1 MAIVRSI
8 TLETRTEATMM
19 RSFKIKLM
27 FVVAGLSCREG
38 TKGIDGDDVQIESDS
53 ENANEIQTYLGNMR
67 DIWDEKSADVSGE
80 LTDDDVLDWY
90 KPKVSIR

>member
-1 MAIVRSI
+1 MW
-8 TLETRTEATMM
+8 
-19 RSFKIKLM
+19 SFKIKLM
-27 FVVAGLSCREG
+27 FVVAGLSRREG
-38 TKGIDGDDVQIESDS
+38 TKGINGDDVQIESDS